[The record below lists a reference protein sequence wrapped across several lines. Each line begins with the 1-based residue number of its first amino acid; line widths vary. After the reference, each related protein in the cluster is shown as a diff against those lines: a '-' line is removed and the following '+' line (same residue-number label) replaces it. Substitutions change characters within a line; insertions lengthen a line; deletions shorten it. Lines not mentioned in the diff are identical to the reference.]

1 MVKLDLE
8 INNIIIDIIIFVG
21 IGNVFVEVL
30 LRFWFNDG
38 LN

>member
-1 MVKLDLE
+1 MVDFGFDF
-8 INNIIIDIIIFVG
+8 NNIIIDIIIFVG

-30 LRFWFNDG
+30 LRFWCKDG